1 MGCYRSEKFLLEG
14 AHNLPVTGRSR
25 PEPVVRCAALCAF
38 WGLIAAFVLTSRL
51 ATCSNEGMTQR
62 TTPPQTITMPAGIGA
77 PSCVLRASINVALI
91 SIITVQPSAEYGR
104 V

>member
-1 MGCYRSEKFLLEG
+1 
-14 AHNLPVTGRSR
+14 
-25 PEPVVRCAALCAF
+25 
-38 WGLIAAFVLTSRL
+38 
-51 ATCSNEGMTQR
+51 MTQR

>member
-1 MGCYRSEKFLLEG
+1 MKQRR
-14 AHNLPVTGRSR
+14 GRCFGGHVPGRIVRCR
-25 PEPVVRCAALCAF
+25 PEADVLCAALCAS
-38 WGLIAAFVLTSRL
+38 WGLIAALVLTSRL
-51 ATCSNEGMTQR
+51 ATCSTEDMTQH
-62 TTPPQTITMPAGIGA
+62 TNPPQTITMPAGIGA